1 MEEMKNSA
9 LVFQKIKVGGR
20 VVGVIGILGPRRMD
34 YSKVVSTVE
43 YIAENLSDLLNT
55 SSRLSDGSTG
65 EGKS

>member
-1 MEEMKNSA
+1 
-9 LVFQKIKVGGR
+9 
-20 VVGVIGILGPRRMD
+20 VVGVIGVLGPRRMD

-55 SSRLSDGSTG
+55 SPRLSDGSSD